1 MNSKTTIIGTDD
13 APEYA
18 VVPWAEYRTLIE
30 AAEDADDRAAI
41 AAVRA
46 DPNEERVP
54 EDLVRKMLDGENR
67 VRLWREHRGYKT
79 VAALAD
85 KVGCSESL
93 LSQIETDKRAGSID
107 TIRRIARVLD
117 VDIGLLIRP
126 IE

>member
-18 VVPWAEYRTLIE
+18 VVPWAEYRALIE

-79 VAALAD
+79 VAALA
-85 KVGCSESL
+85 E
-93 LSQIETDKRAGSID
+93 
-107 TIRRIARVLD
+107 RITA
-117 VDIGLLIRP
+117 
-126 IE
+126 E